1 MNFFNEPS
9 TLVSRIMQYILVPT
23 ALILLPNYLAV
34 AAVACEAGFIAD
46 NFSNADYGKL
56 GSNSP
61 PPTTGADKLL
71 DGIASENYVFAA
83 NSFTTSGAL
92 DSGGINT
99 YKSITTGGVQ
109 NFEFFQDFKTPETTR
124 TVSYTFKNKF
134 TNNPQAL
141 DKLSLTVYD
150 IDSNVSLNPTIF
162 RPRYF
167 EFFDEVTIT
176 GFTSAG
182 APVNPVLNAKGNTIT
197 DNAPYRQQS
206 TTSGFSCSD
215 LDNKCKVSVTFDEPI
230 VRVDVVYGNNT
241 DLNYYWQDKYNN
253 PGDQLINIVFD
264 GYCYKPQPRLTYKKE
279 LSDPRKANTD
289 QFTVEIKDNAD
300 NSVVTNGITTT
311 TTKGTGNTITNGTGT
326 TGTFKINPTKTYTL
340 TEAAS
345 GTTILSNYM
354 PIYACKK
361 SGLNGATT
369 TTLNPNSLQ
378 LTYGDDWTCTV
389 TNGLKPY
396 TFTGFVFNDN
406 GGITA
411 RESTRQDTS
420 STFTNN
426 VNYFNGIFNISGN
439 NTESGI
445 GANDLQVRLT
455 NCGPLGG
462 TDIAGTVAQS
472 IPKSAPQGLL
482 LGQYRFTVPASVVAT
497 LSPQKVCVVQIEPR
511 DWEYSVDTTPN
522 FREVSL
528 TPNRFDYKTD
538 GTLNLDFG
546 EVQANNAS
554 LVLVKSQYVN
564 NCDINANYDG
574 TNGTSSQ
581 TPIFS
586 SDSITNIEPGKCIAY
601 RIEAYNRGHVDLKD
615 IKISDE
621 LQTKAQGGLV
631 NSVFALPAPKGD
643 PTSLY
648 TSTTLPTGTITS
660 ELFKL
665 DKPTGAVP
673 TKATLYFNTK
683 YGTTVDP

>member
-1 MNFFNEPS
+1 
-9 TLVSRIMQYILVPT
+9 MQYILVPT

-264 GYCYKPQPRLTYKKE
+264 GYCYKPQPRLIYKKE
-279 LSDPRKANTD
+279 LSDLRKVNTD
-289 QFTVEIKDNAD
+289 QFTVQIKDNAD
-300 NSVVTNGITTT
+300 NSVVTSNITTT
-311 TTKGTGNTITNGTGT
+311 TTKGTGNTIITGTGT
-326 TGTFKINPTKTYTL
+326 TGAFKIDPTKTYTL

-345 GTTILSNYM
+345 ENTNLANYSDA
-354 PIYACKK
+354 YVCRRAD
-361 SGLNGATT
+361 
-369 TTLNPNSLQ
+369 NSIVTPLDPKNLK
-378 LTYGDDWTCTV
+378 LTYGDSWTCTV
-389 TNGLKPY
+389 TNSLKPY

-406 GGITA
+406 GGIAA
-411 RESTRQDTS
+411 RESNRQDTS

>member
-1 MNFFNEPS
+1 MIERCWVIVFSLLMVFYSYE
-9 TLVSRIMQYILVPT
+9 TL
-23 ALILLPNYLAV
+23 
-34 AAVACEAGFIAD
+34 AAVTCDAGFISD

-61 PPTTGADKLL
+61 PPIAGADKLL
-71 DGIASENYVFAA
+71 DGLISENYVLAA
-83 NSFTTSGAL
+83 NSFSISGAL
-92 DSGGINT
+92 DSDGINT
-99 YKSITTGGVQ
+99 YKSVTIGGVQ
-109 NFEFFQDFKTPETTR
+109 NFEFFQDFATPETTR

-134 TNNPQAL
+134 TEQAQEL
-141 DKLSLTVYD
+141 NKVSLSVYD
-150 IDSNVSLNPTIF
+150 IDSNISYNSTP
-162 RPRYF
+162 PYF
-167 EFFDEVTIT
+167 EFFDEVTIK
-176 GFTSAG
+176 GFTSLG
-182 APVNPVLNAKGNTIT
+182 APVSHTVSSKGATIT
-197 DNAPYRQQS
+197 DTAPYRQNS
-206 TTSGFSCSD
+206 TTNDFSCSG
-215 LDNKCKVSVTFDEPI
+215 LSNNCKVSIVFDKPI
-230 VRVDVVYGNNT
+230 ARVDVVYGNNT
-241 DLNYYWQDKYNN
+241 NLKYYYNNKLNN
-253 PGDQLINIVFD
+253 PGDQLVNIVFD

-289 QFTVEIKDNAD
+289 QFTVQIKDNAD
-300 NSVVTNGITTT
+300 NSLVTNNITTT
-311 TTKGTGNTITNGTGT
+311 TTTGVGSTVTNGTGT

-345 GTTILSNYM
+345 ATSILSNYM

-361 SGLNGATT
+361 SGLNGAPI

-631 NSVFALPAPKGD
+631 DSVFALPVPKGD
-643 PTSLY
+643 SASLY
-648 TSTTLPTGTITS
+648 TGTTLPIGTITS

-665 DKPTGAVP
+665 DKPTGTVP

-683 YGTTVDP
+683 YGTTVNP